1 MVRTSRERVET
12 SESLRL
18 EEVVDG
24 IDATSDMCQLVAPAA
39 TTDDLR
45 ITSHVAGEASTHIC
59 AQKKWSTMSLGPP
72 VCAALRLLSPRRIA
86 SMQPRTS
93 SERTHPYAIG
103 DVQRGNHTNLD

>member
-1 MVRTSRERVET
+1 MVRTSRGRVET

-24 IDATSDMCQLVAPAA
+24 IDATSDMRQLVAPAA

-59 AQKKWSTMSLGPP
+59 AEVVNNVVGTLGMRRPAAPVATADSLHAAPHVVRENPP
-72 VCAALRLLSPRRIA
+72 IC
-86 SMQPRTS
+86 
-93 SERTHPYAIG
+93 HW
-103 DVQRGNHTNLD
+103 